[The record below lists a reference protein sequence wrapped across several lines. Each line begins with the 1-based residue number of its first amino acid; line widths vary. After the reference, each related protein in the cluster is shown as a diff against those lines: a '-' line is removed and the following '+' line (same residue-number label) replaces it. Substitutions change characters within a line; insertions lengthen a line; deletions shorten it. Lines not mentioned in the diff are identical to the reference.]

1 MKKIWYKA
9 GFKTAGALI
18 QGICAAVVVLCL
30 LKLSYWTEGNLWVDE
45 MGKSFEETDVFLSQV
60 ERTVRDKIS
69 YQQNLELF
77 ERDGQFDEAQQVDI
91 RQYAS
96 GTRDETS
103 LNLNTTYYIRDLLDF
118 HESGEDKMRT
128 RIERL
133 LVSERSDEGVGEALI
148 TEAAEL
154 ETILPISGSS
164 LADYAQMSKNPATAL
179 LEYYQNLCETSQDI
193 ARRYQ
198 DYTRA
203 QEGGEEEQK
212 SEAPSNVR
220 YYIENTATK
229 ERYTNLS
236 VKSFGAAR
244 RMIQNDD
251 ALEFLYVGERKYN
264 IMVANN
270 EYVMNDEA
278 AQWFM
283 GCRFL
288 GAGEKVI
295 LAVEFSY
302 PIGDELQE
310 AYLAYEKRE
319 PVIVG
324 SMVVGTACLIL
335 LIVLLVLSTVATGRR
350 EKGGP
355 VQLQGF
361 DRVPT
366 EIAVG
371 LSLIGALAWIIFAM
385 GIQRRIYR
393 SEYVHLGLN
402 AVMAAVE
409 YWICLFSFLS
419 LVRRKKAGSLWS
431 NSVCY
436 AVVLGC
442 RQAYSAKRGAKR
454 LLIGYI
460 GFFALNL
467 FFLSFFSAFGVI
479 VVLVLDMAVLLYL
492 MRDMVGKQSVRE
504 GLRQIS
510 QGKLDYKINA
520 TAMTGESLEMAEA
533 VNEMGDGLQEAVDSI
548 VKNERLKSELIT
560 NVSHDIK
567 TPLTS
572 IINYV
577 DLLKREELENE
588 RARSY
593 IRILE
598 QKSQRLKQLTEDLI
612 EASKIN
618 SGNVE
623 LHLMKLNLKQMLQQ
637 AYGEFDERLEEQ
649 KLETVMKLEREPVL
663 ILADGRQLWRI
674 FENLLGNIVKY
685 AMPETGVFLTL
696 DRKEGQARIV
706 FQNTSRQKLELSAG
720 ELQERFVRGDQSRNT
735 EGSGLGLS
743 IARSLTELM
752 GGRFE
757 VETEEDVFRVTL
769 LFPEAEA

>member
-1 MKKIWYKA
+1 MKRIWYKA
-9 GFKTAGALI
+9 GFKTASALI

-30 LKLSYWTEGNLWVDE
+30 LSLSYWTEGNLWVDE
-45 MGKSFEETDVFLSQV
+45 MGKSFEETDVFLSQA
-60 ERTVRDKIS
+60 ERIIREKIS

-77 ERDGQFDEAQQVDI
+77 EQNGQFDEMSQVDI
-91 RQYAS
+91 RQYAA
-96 GTRDETS
+96 GTRDEMS
-103 LNLNTTYYIRDLLDF
+103 QNLNTTYYIRDLLDF
-118 HESGEDKMRT
+118 HENGEEKLRT
-128 RIERL
+128 RIQRL
-133 LVSERSDEGVGEALI
+133 LGSEKSEESAGETLI
-148 TEAAEL
+148 SEAASL

-198 DYTRA
+198 EYVQA

-220 YYIENTATK
+220 YYIENTSTK

-236 VKSFGAAR
+236 AKSFGAAR
-244 RMIQNDD
+244 RMIQNDET
-251 ALEFLYVGERKYN
+251 LEFLYVGERKYN
-264 IMVANN
+264 IMVANT
-270 EYVMNDEA
+270 EYVMNEAA

-295 LAVEFSY
+295 LAVDLSY
-302 PIGDELQE
+302 SVGDELQE
-310 AYLAYEKRE
+310 NYLAFEKRE
-319 PVIVG
+319 PVILGSTIVG
-324 SMVVGTACLIL
+324 CACLVL
-335 LIVLLVLSTVATGRR
+335 LIVLLILSVVATGRQ

-355 VQLQGF
+355 VRFQGF
-361 DRVPT
+361 DRAPT
-366 EIAVG
+366 EIAAG
-371 LSLIGALAWIIFAM
+371 LCLIGALAWMIFIM
-385 GIQRRIYR
+385 EMQRHIQRYQ
-393 SEYVHLGLN
+393 YVYLGMN
-402 AVMAAVE
+402 AAMAAVE
-409 YWICLFSFLS
+409 YWICLYSLLS
-419 LVRRKKAGSLWS
+419 LARRKKAKSLWS

-436 AVVLGC
+436 AVALGC

-460 GFFALNL
+460 GFFVLNI
-467 FFLSFFSAFGVI
+467 FLLGFFSSFGVI
-479 VVLVLDMAVLLYL
+479 MVLVLDMAVLLYL

-504 GLRQIS
+504 GLRQLS
-510 QGKLDYKINA
+510 QGRLDYKINT

-577 DLLKREELENE
+577 DLLKREDLENE
-588 RARSY
+588 RAKEY

-623 LHLMKLNLKQMLQQ
+623 LHLMKLNLRQMLQQ
-637 AYGEFDERLEEQ
+637 AYGEFDERLEE
-649 KLETVMKLEREPVL
+649 KELGMVLKLEREPIL

-685 AMPETGVFLTL
+685 AKPGTQVFLTL
-696 DRKEGQARIV
+696 DREGSQARIV
-706 FQNTSRQKLELSAG
+706 FQNTSRQKLELSAE
-720 ELQERFVRGDQSRNT
+720 ELQERFVRGDLSRNT

-752 GGRFE
+752 QGSFLVE
-757 VETEEDVFRVTL
+757 VEEGSFRVTL
-769 LFPEAEA
+769 RFPMAEP